1 MDNVEALRI
10 MLALLV
16 IITILLSFLL
26 SLIIFRINLDSME
39 RESKKEIE
47 IKIKNRREQNDR
59 WRSKE

>member
-1 MDNVEALRI
+1 MDNVDALRI

-39 RESKKEIE
+39 RWSKKEIE
-47 IKIKNRREQNDR
+47 IKIKNRRNQNDR
-59 WRSKE
+59 